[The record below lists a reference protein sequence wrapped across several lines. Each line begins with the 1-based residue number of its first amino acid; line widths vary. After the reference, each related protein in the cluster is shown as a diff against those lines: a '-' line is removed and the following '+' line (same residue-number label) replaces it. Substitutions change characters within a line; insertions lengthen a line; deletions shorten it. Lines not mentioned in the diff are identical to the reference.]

1 MSNWL
6 VAQREDLKA
15 SLREIRS
22 KRHLVV
28 SQPFFALDAPIHEC
42 DIYYANS
49 EHFQNHPDFVA
60 DIYFNQGYRPDFARL
75 RYMRG
80 TGRATL
86 LATWFWDNH
95 HLFADTMHAAML
107 SDVYFSAH
115 GYRSAYISNGCSV
128 DGGFMPLCPIFWQQ
142 HEVETAASRALLAQ
156 RSDLLYGGYNSYA
169 EFPDRDLVIERIKQ
183 HIPQNNLFITPHGTP
198 VDQHPFY
205 GMTPVERMLE
215 WMTYKVSLC
224 LSFGGNTAIRI
235 FDMLL
240 GGGIPLVVGRPAD
253 LDTIM
258 PRTLQ
263 DMLPIIVIEDDSSA
277 AIEAAYRA
285 ALARFDADGVDGIM
299 RRHAY
304 MKDNHMPR
312 HRLGAM
318 VDKIRTI
325 AEAADDID
333 KLLGPIA

>member
-6 VAQREDLKA
+6 AVQREQLKG
-15 SLREIRS
+15 SLYKIREK
-22 KRHLVV
+22 KRLIVT
-28 SQPFFALDAPIHEC
+28 QPFFPLDAQVPDC
-42 DIYYANS
+42 DIYFANAD
-49 EHFQNHPDFVA
+49 HFQNNPSFVS

-75 RYMRG
+75 RYMRA

-95 HLFADTMHAAML
+95 HLFADTMQAAML

-115 GYRSAYISNGCSV
+115 GYRSAYIRNGCSV
-128 DGGFMPLCPIFWQQ
+128 DGGFAPLCSIFWQL
-142 HEVETAASRALLAQ
+142 HEIETASSLALQAP

-169 EFPDRDLVIERIKQ
+169 EFPERDVLIERIKQ
-183 HIPQNNLFITPHGTP
+183 HIPQNKLFITPHGTP
-198 VDQHPFY
+198 PDQHPFY
-205 GMTPVERMLE
+205 GMTPVARLLE

-224 LSFGGNTAIRI
+224 ISFGGNTAIRI

-253 LDTIM
+253 LDSII
-258 PRTLQ
+258 PRTDQ
-263 DMLPIIVIEDDSSA
+263 EMLPIVVIDDDSPQ
-277 AIEAAYRA
+277 AIEAAHRA
-285 ALARFDADGVDGIM
+285 AVARFDADGLDGVV

-304 MKDNHMPR
+304 MKHNHMPQ

-318 VDKIRTI
+318 IAKIRAV
-325 AEAADDID
+325 AERADDLD
-333 KLLGPIA
+333 DVLGPVG